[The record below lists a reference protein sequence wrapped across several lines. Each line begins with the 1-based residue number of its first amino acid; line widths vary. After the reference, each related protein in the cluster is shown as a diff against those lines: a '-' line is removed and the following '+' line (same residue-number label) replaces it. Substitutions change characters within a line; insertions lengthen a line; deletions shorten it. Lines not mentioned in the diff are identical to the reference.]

1 MCLCSVYEEAWSN
14 ELCSLGTAYV
24 EPTLKTCVV
33 VYATIINEKPL
44 CILLQYIMVMGIT
57 HEEQLFITR

>member
-1 MCLCSVYEEAWSN
+1 
-14 ELCSLGTAYV
+14 LCSLGTAYV
-24 EPTLKTCVV
+24 EPTLKICVV
-33 VYATIINEKPL
+33 VYATIINEKSQ

>member
-1 MCLCSVYEEAWSN
+1 VCLCSVYEEAWSS
-14 ELCSLGTAYV
+14 ELYSLDIAHV
-24 EPTLKTCVV
+24 KPTLKICVV
-33 VYATIINEKPL
+33 VYATIIKEKPQ